1 MPKSIGSRYQGP
13 QYNHTD
19 ICDFCG
25 CPWPRTQMELDADGY
40 LRCPVDKD
48 QGLALTTMAQISAAA
63 TGEIQPVK
71 GKTRDM
77 P

>member
-1 MPKSIGSRYQGP
+1 MPRSIGKRYHGQ

-19 ICDFCG
+19 FCDYCG
-25 CPWPRTQMELDADGY
+25 TPWHRTDMVLDADQY
-40 LRCPVDKD
+40 LRCPVCKD
-48 QGLALTTMAQISAAA
+48 QGLALIEMAQISAAA
-63 TGEIQPVK
+63 TGEIQPLR

>member
-1 MPKSIGSRYQGP
+1 MQSIGRRYQGP

-19 ICDFCG
+19 FCDLCG
-25 CPWPRTQMELDADGY
+25 CPWHRTRMVLDADQL
-40 LRCPVDKD
+40 LRCPSCQD
-48 QGLALTTMAQISAAA
+48 QGLALTEMAQQAAQA
-63 TGEIQPVK
+63 TGEIQPLR

>member
-1 MPKSIGSRYQGP
+1 MPQSIGHRYQGP

-25 CPWPRTQMELDADGY
+25 CPAHRTEMVLDADGF
-40 LRCPVDKD
+40 LRCSICQD
-48 QGLALTTMAQISAAA
+48 QGLALTEMAQISAAA
-63 TGEIQPVK
+63 VGEIQPVK